1 MPGWLLW
8 TLIGL
13 GAWFAAS
20 IVCAFLLGQLLA
32 PKRAAR
38 GRVVFLVGPR
48 SIRIRSRERSR
59 TLSRSG

>member
-20 IVCAFLLGQLLA
+20 IVCAFLLGQLLG

-48 SIRIRSRERSR
+48 SIRIRSRQRSR

>member
-20 IVCAFLLGQLLA
+20 IVFAFLFGQLLA